1 MKVPFLP
8 FPGGFAGGSITR
20 WEVFA
25 YMRKTK
31 IICTLGPSSDSEGML
46 REMML
51 AGMNVCRFN
60 FSHGTHEEHKKKLDL
75 VKRLREE
82 LRLPVAA
89 LLDTR
94 GPEIRL
100 GDFETG
106 SIILEAGAEFTLTTR
121 EILGNQETASIT
133 YQGLPGDVSPGGRIL
148 IDDGLVELTVKEVT
162 DTDIRCTVV
171 NGGKIGNHKGINVP
185 GVSLSMP
192 YLSDSDKADLLF
204 GIREGF
210 DFVAASFVRSAQ
222 DVLAIRSFLGENGG
236 RQMKIIAKIENAEG
250 VRNLDDILAVS
261 GGIMVARGDLGVE
274 VDMQEIPILQKMMIR
289 KCYTAGKVVI
299 TATQMLESMSSH
311 PRPTRAEIND
321 VANAIYDGT
330 SAIMLSGET
339 AAGQYPLEA
348 LKTMA
353 TIAERTEK
361 DINYRGRFRQR
372 DNGPA
377 SSNITD
383 AISHATCTT
392 ALDIGAAAIIPISKS
407 GRTARMVSKYRC
419 STPIIAC
426 TTDQVTYRQ
435 LAITW
440 GVIPVMCP
448 EQQETDALFSAA
460 VQAALEQS
468 HVLSDGDLV
477 VLTAGLPL
485 GVSGT
490 TNLLKVQ
497 TVGST
502 FLRGRGL
509 NNLFTSGTVSVGRT
523 SPEVQANF
531 TYGDILVCREADLSL
546 MKQIF
551 SASAVVTEESTPESD
566 HLLDSIAD
574 QLNVPILVGVRDC
587 TRLLRTGET
596 VELDAAKGIITPL
609 KV

>member
-1 MKVPFLP
+1 LNQIYVEPIFS
-8 FPGGFAGGSITR
+8 G
-20 WEVFA
+20 WEVLA

-31 IICTLGPSSDSEGML
+31 IICTLGPASEKESIL

-51 AGMNVCRFN
+51 RGMNVCRFN

-89 LLDTR
+89 MLDTR

-100 GDFETG
+100 GDFESG
-106 SIILEAGAEFTLTTR
+106 SVLLEAGAEFTLTTR
-121 EILGNQETASIT
+121 DVLGNQGIASVT
-133 YQGLPGDVSPGGRIL
+133 YQGLPGDVTPGGRIL
-148 IDDGLVELTVKEVT
+148 IDDGLVELTIRSVT
-162 DTDIRCTVV
+162 DTDIACTVV
-171 NGGKIGNHKGINVP
+171 NGGKISNHKGINVP

-210 DFVAASFVRSAQ
+210 DFVAASFVRTAQ
-222 DVLAIRSFLGENGG
+222 DVLAIKGFLNENGG
-236 RQMKIIAKIENAEG
+236 RQIKIIAKIENAEG
-250 VRNLDDILAVS
+250 VRNLDEILAVS

-299 TATQMLESMSSH
+299 TATQMLESMGSH
-311 PRPTRAEIND
+311 PRPTRAEVND

-339 AAGQYPLEA
+339 AAGMYPLEA
-348 LKTMA
+348 LTTMS

-392 ALDIGAAAIIPISKS
+392 AMDIGAAAIIPISKS

-419 STPIIAC
+419 SIPIIAC
-426 TTDQVTYRQ
+426 TTDEVTYRQ
-435 LAITW
+435 LAISW

-448 EQQETDALFSAA
+448 EQQETDALFTTA

-468 HVLSDGDLV
+468 HILSDGDLV

-509 NNLFTSGTVSVGRT
+509 NSLTASGPVSVGRT
-523 SPEVQANF
+523 APEVQANF
-531 TYGDILVCREADLSL
+531 NYGDILVCREADLSL

-566 HLLDSIAD
+566 HLLDSIAG
-574 QLNVPILVGVRDC
+574 QLNIPILVGVRDC

-596 VELDAAKGIITPL
+596 VELDAGKGIITPL

>member
-1 MKVPFLP
+1 
-8 FPGGFAGGSITR
+8 
-20 WEVFA
+20 
-25 YMRKTK
+25 MRKTK
-31 IICTLGPSSDSEGML
+31 IICTLGPSSSDESTL
-46 REMML
+46 REMMRL
-51 AGMNVCRFN
+51 GMNVCRFN
-60 FSHGTHEEHKKKLDL
+60 FSHGTHEEHREKLST

-82 LRLPVAA
+82 LKLPVAT
-89 LLDTR
+89 LLDTK

-100 GDFETG
+100 RDFEGG
-106 SIILEAGAEFTLTTR
+106 SVVLAAGDRFTITTR
-121 EILGNQETASIT
+121 EVMGDASIGSIT
-133 YQGLPGDVSPGGRIL
+133 YAGLPGDVSAGSRIL
-148 IDDGLVELTVKEVT
+148 IDDGLVELVVESIQ
-162 DTDIRCTVV
+162 DTDIHCTVK
-171 NGGKIGNHKGINVP
+171 NGGKISNHKGINVP
-185 GVSLSMP
+185 GVSLSIP
-192 YLSDSDKADLLF
+192 YLSEADKADLLF

-222 DVLAIRSFLGENGG
+222 DVLAIKDFLGENGG
-236 RQMKIIAKIENAEG
+236 RHIKIISKIENAEG
-250 VRNLDDILAVS
+250 VQNLDEILAVS

-274 VDMQEIPILQKMMIR
+274 VDMQEIPVLQKMMIR

-299 TATQMLESMSSH
+299 TATQMLESMSTH
-311 PRPTRAEIND
+311 PRPTRAEVND

-353 TIAERTEK
+353 TVAERTER
-361 DINYRGRFRQR
+361 DINYQARFRRR
-372 DNGPA
+372 DSGPVT
-377 SSNITD
+377 SNITD

-419 STPIIAC
+419 SIPIIGC
-426 TTDQVTYRQ
+426 TTDEVTYRQ

-448 EQQETDALFSAA
+448 EQPDTDTLFTAA
-460 VQAALEQS
+460 VQSALEQS
-468 HVLSDGDLV
+468 HILQDGDLV

-509 NNLFTSGTVSVGRT
+509 NALSAAGPVCVGHT
-523 SPEVQANF
+523 TQEVQGNF
-531 TYGDILVCREADLSL
+531 AFGDILVCRRAELALL
-546 MKQIF
+546 KQMF
-551 SASAVVTEESTPESD
+551 SAAAVITEESDPESD
-566 HLLDSIAD
+566 QLLESIKG
-574 QLNVPILVGVRDC
+574 QLNVPVIVGVRDC

-596 VELDAAKGIITPL
+596 VELSAAKGIITPL

>member
-1 MKVPFLP
+1 
-8 FPGGFAGGSITR
+8 
-20 WEVFA
+20 
-25 YMRKTK
+25 MRKTK
-31 IICTLGPSSDSEGML
+31 IICTLGPSSSDESTL
-46 REMML
+46 REMMRL
-51 AGMNVCRFN
+51 GMNVCRFN
-60 FSHGTHEEHKKKLDL
+60 FSHGTHEEHREKLST

-82 LRLPVAA
+82 LKLPVAT
-89 LLDTR
+89 LLDTK

-100 GDFETG
+100 RDFEGG
-106 SIILEAGAEFTLTTR
+106 SVVLAAGERFTITTR
-121 EILGNQETASIT
+121 EVMGDASIGSIT
-133 YQGLPGDVSPGGRIL
+133 YAGLPGDVTAGSRIL
-148 IDDGLVELTVKEVT
+148 IDDGLVELVVESIQ
-162 DTDIRCTVV
+162 DTDIHCTVK
-171 NGGKIGNHKGINVP
+171 NGGKISNHKGINVP
-185 GVSLSMP
+185 GVSLSIP
-192 YLSDSDKADLLF
+192 YLSEADKADLLF

-222 DVLAIRSFLGENGG
+222 DVLAIKDFLGENGG
-236 RQMKIIAKIENAEG
+236 RHIKIISKIENAEG
-250 VRNLDDILAVS
+250 VQNLDEILAVS

-299 TATQMLESMSSH
+299 TATQMLESMGSH
-311 PRPTRAEIND
+311 PRPTRAEVND

-339 AAGQYPLEA
+339 AAGMYPLEA
-348 LKTMA
+348 LTTMS

-392 ALDIGAAAIIPISKS
+392 AMDIGAAAIIPISKS

-419 STPIIAC
+419 SIPIIAC
-426 TTDQVTYRQ
+426 TTDEVTYRQ
-435 LAITW
+435 LAISW

-448 EQQETDALFSAA
+448 EQQETDALFTTA

-468 HVLSDGDLV
+468 HILSDGDLV

-509 NNLFTSGTVSVGRT
+509 NSLTASGPVSVGRT
-523 SPEVQANF
+523 APEVQANF
-531 TYGDILVCREADLSL
+531 NYGDILVCREADLSL

-566 HLLDSIAD
+566 HLLDSIAG
-574 QLNVPILVGVRDC
+574 QLNIPILVGVRDC

-596 VELDAAKGIITPL
+596 VELDAGKGIITPL

>member
-1 MKVPFLP
+1 
-8 FPGGFAGGSITR
+8 
-20 WEVFA
+20 
-25 YMRKTK
+25 MRKTK
-31 IICTLGPSSDSEGML
+31 IICTLGPSSSDESTL
-46 REMML
+46 REMMRL
-51 AGMNVCRFN
+51 GMNVCRFN
-60 FSHGTHEEHKKKLDL
+60 FSHGTHEEHREKLST

-82 LRLPVAA
+82 LKLPVAT
-89 LLDTR
+89 LLDTK

-100 GDFETG
+100 RDFEGG
-106 SIILEAGAEFTLTTR
+106 SVVLAAGERFTITTR
-121 EILGNQETASIT
+121 EVMGDASIGSIT
-133 YQGLPGDVSPGGRIL
+133 YAGLPGDVSAGSRIL
-148 IDDGLVELTVKEVT
+148 IDDGLVELVVESIQ
-162 DTDIRCTVV
+162 DTDIHCTVK
-171 NGGKIGNHKGINVP
+171 NGGKISNHKGINVP
-185 GVSLSMP
+185 GVSLSIP
-192 YLSDSDKADLLF
+192 YLSEADKADLLF

-222 DVLAIRSFLGENGG
+222 DVLAIKDFLGENGG
-236 RQMKIIAKIENAEG
+236 RHIKIISKIENAEG
-250 VRNLDDILAVS
+250 VQNLDEILAVF

-274 VDMQEIPILQKMMIR
+274 VDMQEIPVLQKMMIR

-299 TATQMLESMSSH
+299 TATQMLESMSTH
-311 PRPTRAEIND
+311 PRPTRAEVND

-353 TIAERTEK
+353 TVAERTER
-361 DINYRGRFRQR
+361 DINYQARFRRR
-372 DNGPA
+372 DSGPVT
-377 SSNITD
+377 SNITD

-419 STPIIAC
+419 SIPIIAC
-426 TTDQVTYRQ
+426 TTDEVTYRQ

-448 EQQETDALFSAA
+448 EQPDTDTLFTAA
-460 VQAALEQS
+460 VQSALEQS
-468 HVLSDGDLV
+468 HILQDGDLV

-509 NNLFTSGTVSVGRT
+509 NALSAAGPVCVGHT
-523 SPEVQANF
+523 TQEVQGNF
-531 TYGDILVCREADLSL
+531 AFGDILVCRRAELALL
-546 MKQIF
+546 KQMF
-551 SASAVVTEESTPESD
+551 SAAAVITEESDPESD
-566 HLLDSIAD
+566 QLLESIKG
-574 QLNVPILVGVRDC
+574 QLNVPVIVGVRDC

-596 VELDAAKGIITPL
+596 VELSAAKGIITPL

>member
-1 MKVPFLP
+1 
-8 FPGGFAGGSITR
+8 
-20 WEVFA
+20 
-25 YMRKTK
+25 MRKTK
-31 IICTLGPSSDSEGML
+31 IICTLGPSSSDESTL
-46 REMML
+46 REMMRL
-51 AGMNVCRFN
+51 GMNVCRFN
-60 FSHGTHEEHKKKLDL
+60 FSHGTHEEHREKLST

-82 LRLPVAA
+82 LKLPIAT
-89 LLDTR
+89 LLDTK

-100 GDFETG
+100 RDFEGG
-106 SIILEAGAEFTLTTR
+106 SVVLAAGERFTITTR
-121 EILGNQETASIT
+121 EVMGDASIGSIT
-133 YQGLPGDVSPGGRIL
+133 YAGLPGDVTAGSRIL
-148 IDDGLVELTVKEVT
+148 IDDGLVELVVESIQ
-162 DTDIRCTVV
+162 DTDIHCTVK
-171 NGGKIGNHKGINVP
+171 NGGKISNHKGINVP
-185 GVSLSMP
+185 GVSLSIP
-192 YLSDSDKADLLF
+192 YLSEADKADLLF

-222 DVLAIRSFLGENGG
+222 DVLAIKDFLGENGG
-236 RQMKIIAKIENAEG
+236 RHIKIISKIENAEG
-250 VRNLDDILAVS
+250 VQNLDEILAVS

-274 VDMQEIPILQKMMIR
+274 VDMQEIPVLQKMMIR

-299 TATQMLESMSSH
+299 TATQMLESMSTH
-311 PRPTRAEIND
+311 PRPTRAEVND

-353 TIAERTEK
+353 TVAERTER
-361 DINYRGRFRQR
+361 DINYQARFRRR
-372 DNGPA
+372 DSGPVT
-377 SSNITD
+377 SNITD

>member
-1 MKVPFLP
+1 M
-8 FPGGFAGGSITR
+8 GDASIGSITY
-20 WEVFA
+20 A
-25 YMRKTK
+25 
-31 IICTLGPSSDSEGML
+31 
-46 REMML
+46 
-51 AGMNVCRFN
+51 
-60 FSHGTHEEHKKKLDL
+60 
-75 VKRLREE
+75 
-82 LRLPVAA
+82 
-89 LLDTR
+89 
-94 GPEIRL
+94 
-100 GDFETG
+100 
-106 SIILEAGAEFTLTTR
+106 
-121 EILGNQETASIT
+121 
-133 YQGLPGDVSPGGRIL
+133 GLPGDVSAGSRIL
-148 IDDGLVELTVKEVT
+148 IDDGLVELVVESIQ
-162 DTDIRCTVV
+162 DTDIHCTVK
-171 NGGKIGNHKGINVP
+171 NGGKISNHKGINVP
-185 GVSLSMP
+185 GVSLSIP
-192 YLSDSDKADLLF
+192 YLSEADKADLLF

-222 DVLAIRSFLGENGG
+222 DVLAIKDFLGENGG
-236 RQMKIIAKIENAEG
+236 RHIKIISKIENAEG
-250 VRNLDDILAVS
+250 VQNLDEILAVS

-274 VDMQEIPILQKMMIR
+274 VDMQEIPVLQKMMIR

-299 TATQMLESMSSH
+299 TATQMLESMSTH
-311 PRPTRAEIND
+311 PRPTRAEVND

-353 TIAERTEK
+353 TVAERTER
-361 DINYRGRFRQR
+361 DINYQARFRRR
-372 DNGPA
+372 DSGPVT
-377 SSNITD
+377 SNITD

-419 STPIIAC
+419 SIPIIGC
-426 TTDQVTYRQ
+426 TTDEVTYRQ

-448 EQQETDALFSAA
+448 EQPDTDTLFTAA
-460 VQAALEQS
+460 VQSALEQS
-468 HVLSDGDLV
+468 HILQDGDLV

-509 NNLFTSGTVSVGRT
+509 NALSAAGPVCVGHT
-523 SPEVQANF
+523 TQEVQGNF
-531 TYGDILVCREADLSL
+531 AFGDILVCRRAELALL
-546 MKQIF
+546 KQMF
-551 SASAVVTEESTPESD
+551 SAAAVITEESDPESD
-566 HLLDSIAD
+566 QLLESIKG
-574 QLNVPILVGVRDC
+574 QLNVPVIVGVRDC

-596 VELDAAKGIITPL
+596 VELSAAKGIITPL

>member
-1 MKVPFLP
+1 
-8 FPGGFAGGSITR
+8 
-20 WEVFA
+20 
-25 YMRKTK
+25 MRKTK
-31 IICTLGPSSDSEGML
+31 IICTLGPSSSDESTL
-46 REMML
+46 REMMRL
-51 AGMNVCRFN
+51 GMNVCRFN
-60 FSHGTHEEHKKKLDL
+60 FSHGTHEEHREKLST

-82 LRLPVAA
+82 LKLPVAT
-89 LLDTR
+89 LLDTK

-100 GDFETG
+100 RDFEGG
-106 SIILEAGAEFTLTTR
+106 SVVLAAGERFTITTR
-121 EILGNQETASIT
+121 EVMGDASIGSIT
-133 YQGLPGDVSPGGRIL
+133 YAGLPGDVTAGSRIL
-148 IDDGLVELTVKEVT
+148 IDDGLVELVVESIQ
-162 DTDIRCTVV
+162 DTDIHCTVK
-171 NGGKIGNHKGINVP
+171 NGGKISNHKGINVP
-185 GVSLSMP
+185 GVSLSIP
-192 YLSDSDKADLLF
+192 YLSEADKADLLF

-222 DVLAIRSFLGENGG
+222 DVLAIKDFLGENGG
-236 RQMKIIAKIENAEG
+236 RHIKIISKIENAEG
-250 VRNLDDILAVS
+250 VQNLDEILAVS

-274 VDMQEIPILQKMMIR
+274 VDMQEIPVLQKMMIR

-299 TATQMLESMSSH
+299 TATQMLESMSTH
-311 PRPTRAEIND
+311 PRPTRAEVND

-348 LKTMA
+348 A
-353 TIAERTEK
+353 TVAERTER
-361 DINYRGRFRQR
+361 DINYQARFRRR
-372 DNGPA
+372 DSGPVT
-377 SSNITD
+377 SNITD

-419 STPIIAC
+419 SIPIIGC
-426 TTDQVTYRQ
+426 TTDEVTYRQ

-448 EQQETDALFSAA
+448 EQPDTDTLFTAALQS
-460 VQAALEQS
+460 ALEQS
-468 HVLSDGDLV
+468 HILQDGDLV

-509 NNLFTSGTVSVGRT
+509 NALSAAGPVCVGHT
-523 SPEVQANF
+523 TQEVQGNF
-531 TYGDILVCREADLSL
+531 AFGDILVCRRAELALL
-546 MKQIF
+546 KQMF
-551 SASAVVTEESTPESD
+551 SAAAVITEESDPESD
-566 HLLDSIAD
+566 QLLESIKG
-574 QLNVPILVGVRDC
+574 QLNVPVIVGVRDC

-596 VELDAAKGIITPL
+596 VELSAAKGIITPL

>member
-1 MKVPFLP
+1 M
-8 FPGGFAGGSITR
+8 
-20 WEVFA
+20 
-25 YMRKTK
+25 
-31 IICTLGPSSDSEGML
+31 
-46 REMML
+46 
-51 AGMNVCRFN
+51 
-60 FSHGTHEEHKKKLDL
+60 
-75 VKRLREE
+75 
-82 LRLPVAA
+82 
-89 LLDTR
+89 
-94 GPEIRL
+94 
-100 GDFETG
+100 
-106 SIILEAGAEFTLTTR
+106 
-121 EILGNQETASIT
+121 
-133 YQGLPGDVSPGGRIL
+133 
-148 IDDGLVELTVKEVT
+148 
-162 DTDIRCTVV
+162 
-171 NGGKIGNHKGINVP
+171 
-185 GVSLSMP
+185 
-192 YLSDSDKADLLF
+192 
-204 GIREGF
+204 
-210 DFVAASFVRSAQ
+210 
-222 DVLAIRSFLGENGG
+222 
-236 RQMKIIAKIENAEG
+236 
-250 VRNLDDILAVS
+250 
-261 GGIMVARGDLGVE
+261 
-274 VDMQEIPILQKMMIR
+274 
-289 KCYTAGKVVI
+289 VI

-311 PRPTRAEIND
+311 PRPTRAEVND

-339 AAGQYPLEA
+339 AAGKYPLEA
-348 LKTMA
+348 LNTMA
-353 TIAERTEK
+353 TVAARTEK
-361 DINYRGRFRQR
+361 DINYRKRFRAV
-372 DNGPA
+372 DAGPA

-419 STPIIAC
+419 SIPIIAC
-426 TTDQVTYRQ
+426 TTDEVSYRQ
-435 LAITW
+435 LALSW

-448 EQQETDALFSAA
+448 EQKDTDALFTAA

-468 HVLSDGDLV
+468 HILKDGDLV

-502 FLRGRGL
+502 FLRGKGL
-509 NNLFTSGTVSVGRT
+509 NDLSVSGTVSVGRT

-546 MKQIF
+546 LKQIF

-566 HLLDSIAD
+566 HLLDSIAG

>member
-1 MKVPFLP
+1 
-8 FPGGFAGGSITR
+8 
-20 WEVFA
+20 
-25 YMRKTK
+25 MRKTK
-31 IICTLGPSSDSEGML
+31 IICTLGPSSSDESTL
-46 REMML
+46 REMMRL
-51 AGMNVCRFN
+51 GMNVCRFN
-60 FSHGTHEEHKKKLDL
+60 FSHGTHEEHREKLST

-82 LRLPVAA
+82 LKLPVAT
-89 LLDTR
+89 LLDTK

-100 GDFETG
+100 RDFEGG
-106 SIILEAGAEFTLTTR
+106 SVVLAAGERFTITTR
-121 EILGNQETASIT
+121 EVMGDASIGSIT
-133 YQGLPGDVSPGGRIL
+133 YAGLPGDVSAGSRIL
-148 IDDGLVELTVKEVT
+148 IDDGLVELVVESIQ
-162 DTDIRCTVV
+162 DTDIHCTVK
-171 NGGKIGNHKGINVP
+171 NGGKISNHKGINVP
-185 GVSLSMP
+185 GVSLSIP
-192 YLSDSDKADLLF
+192 YLSEADKADLLF

-222 DVLAIRSFLGENGG
+222 DVLAIKDFLGENGG
-236 RQMKIIAKIENAEG
+236 RHIKIISKIENAEG
-250 VRNLDDILAVS
+250 VQNLDEILAVS

-274 VDMQEIPILQKMMIR
+274 VDMQEIPVLQKMMIR

-299 TATQMLESMSSH
+299 TATQMLESMSTH
-311 PRPTRAEIND
+311 PRPTRAEVND

-353 TIAERTEK
+353 TVAERTER
-361 DINYRGRFRQR
+361 DINYQARFRRR
-372 DNGPA
+372 DSGPVT
-377 SSNITD
+377 SNITD

-419 STPIIAC
+419 SIPIIGC
-426 TTDQVTYRQ
+426 TTDEVTYRQ
-435 LAITW
+435 LAIPW

-448 EQQETDALFSAA
+448 EQPDTDTLFTAA
-460 VQAALEQS
+460 VQSALEQS
-468 HVLSDGDLV
+468 HILQDGDLV

-509 NNLFTSGTVSVGRT
+509 NALSAAGPVCVGHT
-523 SPEVQANF
+523 TQEVQGNF
-531 TYGDILVCREADLSL
+531 AFGDILVCRRAELALL
-546 MKQIF
+546 KQMF
-551 SASAVVTEESTPESD
+551 SAAAVITEESDPESD
-566 HLLDSIAD
+566 QLLESIKG
-574 QLNVPILVGVRDC
+574 QLNVPVIVGVRDC

-596 VELDAAKGIITPL
+596 VELSAAKGIITPL

>member
-1 MKVPFLP
+1 
-8 FPGGFAGGSITR
+8 
-20 WEVFA
+20 
-25 YMRKTK
+25 MRKTK
-31 IICTLGPSSDSEGML
+31 IICTLGPSSSDESTL
-46 REMML
+46 REMMRL
-51 AGMNVCRFN
+51 GMNVCRFN
-60 FSHGTHEEHKKKLDL
+60 FSHGTHEEHREKLST

-82 LRLPVAA
+82 LKLPVAT
-89 LLDTR
+89 LLDTK

-100 GDFETG
+100 RDFEGG
-106 SIILEAGAEFTLTTR
+106 SVVLAAGERFTITTR
-121 EILGNQETASIT
+121 EVMGDASIGSIPSA
-133 YQGLPGDVSPGGRIL
+133 GLPGDVTAGSRIL
-148 IDDGLVELTVKEVT
+148 IDDGLVELVVESIQ
-162 DTDIRCTVV
+162 DTDIHCTVK
-171 NGGKIGNHKGINVP
+171 NGGKISNHKGINVP
-185 GVSLSMP
+185 GVSLSIP
-192 YLSDSDKADLLF
+192 YLSEADKADLLF

-222 DVLAIRSFLGENGG
+222 DVLAIKDFLGENGG
-236 RQMKIIAKIENAEG
+236 RHIKIISKIENAEG
-250 VRNLDDILAVS
+250 VQNLDEILAVS

-274 VDMQEIPILQKMMIR
+274 VDMQEIPVLQKMMIR

-299 TATQMLESMSSH
+299 TATQMLESMSTH
-311 PRPTRAEIND
+311 PRPTRAEVND

-353 TIAERTEK
+353 TVAERTER
-361 DINYRGRFRQR
+361 DINYQARFRRR
-372 DNGPA
+372 DSGPVT
-377 SSNITD
+377 SNITD

-419 STPIIAC
+419 SIPIIGC
-426 TTDQVTYRQ
+426 TTDEVTYRQ

-448 EQQETDALFSAA
+448 EQPDTDTLFTAA
-460 VQAALEQS
+460 VQSALEQS
-468 HVLSDGDLV
+468 HILQDGDLV

-509 NNLFTSGTVSVGRT
+509 NALSAAGPVCVGHT
-523 SPEVQANF
+523 TQEVQGNF
-531 TYGDILVCREADLSL
+531 AFGDILVCRRAELALL
-546 MKQIF
+546 KQMF
-551 SASAVVTEESTPESD
+551 SAAAVITEESDPESD
-566 HLLDSIAD
+566 QLLESIKG
-574 QLNVPILVGVRDC
+574 QLNVPVIVGVRDC

-596 VELDAAKGIITPL
+596 VELSAAKGIITPL

>member
-1 MKVPFLP
+1 
-8 FPGGFAGGSITR
+8 
-20 WEVFA
+20 
-25 YMRKTK
+25 MRKTK
-31 IICTLGPSSDSEGML
+31 IICTLGPSSSDESTL
-46 REMML
+46 REMMRL
-51 AGMNVCRFN
+51 GMNVCRFN
-60 FSHGTHEEHKKKLDL
+60 FSHGTHEEHREKLSTE
-75 VKRLREE
+75 KRLREE
-82 LRLPVAA
+82 LKLPIAT
-89 LLDTR
+89 LLDTK

-100 GDFETG
+100 RDFEGG
-106 SIILEAGAEFTLTTR
+106 SVVLAAGERFTITTR
-121 EILGNQETASIT
+121 EVMGDASIGSIT
-133 YQGLPGDVSPGGRIL
+133 YAGLPGDVTAGSRIL
-148 IDDGLVELTVKEVT
+148 IDDGLVELVVESIQ
-162 DTDIRCTVV
+162 DTDIHCTVK
-171 NGGKIGNHKGINVP
+171 NGGKISNHKGINVP
-185 GVSLSMP
+185 GVSLSIP
-192 YLSDSDKADLLF
+192 YLSEADKADLLF

-222 DVLAIRSFLGENGG
+222 DVLAIKDFLGENGG
-236 RQMKIIAKIENAEG
+236 RHIKIISKIENAEG
-250 VRNLDDILAVS
+250 VQNLDEILAVS

-274 VDMQEIPILQKMMIR
+274 VDMQEIPVLQKMMIR

-299 TATQMLESMSSH
+299 TATQMLESMSTH
-311 PRPTRAEIND
+311 PRPTRAEVND

-353 TIAERTEK
+353 TVAERTER
-361 DINYRGRFRQR
+361 DINYQARFRRR
-372 DNGPA
+372 DSGPVT
-377 SSNITD
+377 SNITD

-419 STPIIAC
+419 SIPIIGC
-426 TTDQVTYRQ
+426 TTDEVTYRQ

-448 EQQETDALFSAA
+448 EQPDTDTLFTAA
-460 VQAALEQS
+460 VQSALEQS
-468 HVLSDGDLV
+468 HILQDGDLV

-509 NNLFTSGTVSVGRT
+509 NALSAAGPVCVGHT
-523 SPEVQANF
+523 TQEVQGNF
-531 TYGDILVCREADLSL
+531 AFGDILVCRRAELALL
-546 MKQIF
+546 KQMF
-551 SASAVVTEESTPESD
+551 SAAAVITEESDPESD
-566 HLLDSIAD
+566 QLLESIKG
-574 QLNVPILVGVRDC
+574 QLNVPVIVGVRDC

-596 VELDAAKGIITPL
+596 VELSAAKGIITPL

>member
-1 MKVPFLP
+1 ML
-8 FPGGFAGGSITR
+8 
-20 WEVFA
+20 A

-31 IICTLGPSSDSEGML
+31 IICTLGPASEKESIL

-51 AGMNVCRFN
+51 RGMNVCRFN

-89 LLDTR
+89 MLDTR

-100 GDFETG
+100 GDFESG
-106 SIILEAGAEFTLTTR
+106 SVLLEAGAEFTLTTR
-121 EILGNQETASIT
+121 DVLGNQGIASVT
-133 YQGLPGDVSPGGRIL
+133 YQGLPGDVTPGGRIL
-148 IDDGLVELTVKEVT
+148 IDDGLVELTIRSVT
-162 DTDIRCTVV
+162 DTDIACTVV
-171 NGGKIGNHKGINVP
+171 NGGKISNHKGINVP

-210 DFVAASFVRSAQ
+210 DFVAASFVRTAQ
-222 DVLAIRSFLGENGG
+222 DVLAIKGFLNENGG
-236 RQMKIIAKIENAEG
+236 RQIKIIAKIENAEG
-250 VRNLDDILAVS
+250 VRNLDEILAVS

-299 TATQMLESMSSH
+299 TATQMLESMGSH
-311 PRPTRAEIND
+311 PRPTRAEVND

-339 AAGQYPLEA
+339 AAGMYPLEA
-348 LKTMA
+348 LTTMS

-392 ALDIGAAAIIPISKS
+392 AMDIGAAAIIPISKS

-419 STPIIAC
+419 SIPIIAC
-426 TTDQVTYRQ
+426 TTDEVTYRQ
-435 LAITW
+435 LAISW
-440 GVIPVMCP
+440 GVSPVMCP
-448 EQQETDALFSAA
+448 EQQETDALFTTA

-468 HVLSDGDLV
+468 HILSDGDLV

-509 NNLFTSGTVSVGRT
+509 NSLTASGPVSVGRT
-523 SPEVQANF
+523 APEVQANF
-531 TYGDILVCREADLSL
+531 NYGDILVCREADLSL

-566 HLLDSIAD
+566 HLLDSIAG
-574 QLNVPILVGVRDC
+574 QLNIPILVGVRDC

-596 VELDAAKGIITPL
+596 VELDAGKGIITPL

>member
-1 MKVPFLP
+1 
-8 FPGGFAGGSITR
+8 
-20 WEVFA
+20 
-25 YMRKTK
+25 MRKTK
-31 IICTLGPSSDSEGML
+31 IICTLGPSSSDESTL
-46 REMML
+46 REMMRL
-51 AGMNVCRFN
+51 GMNVCRFN
-60 FSHGTHEEHKKKLDL
+60 FSHGTHEEHREKLST

-82 LRLPVAA
+82 LKLPIAT
-89 LLDTR
+89 LLDTK

-100 GDFETG
+100 RDFEGG
-106 SIILEAGAEFTLTTR
+106 SVVLAAGERFTITTR
-121 EILGNQETASIT
+121 EVMGDASIGSIT
-133 YQGLPGDVSPGGRIL
+133 YAGLPGDVTAGSRIL
-148 IDDGLVELTVKEVT
+148 IDDGLVELVVESIQ
-162 DTDIRCTVV
+162 DTDIHCTVK
-171 NGGKIGNHKGINVP
+171 NGGKISNHKGINVP
-185 GVSLSMP
+185 GVSLSIP
-192 YLSDSDKADLLF
+192 YLSEADKADLLF

-222 DVLAIRSFLGENGG
+222 DVLAIKDFLGENGG
-236 RQMKIIAKIENAEG
+236 RHIKIISKIENAEG
-250 VRNLDDILAVS
+250 VQNLDEILAVS

-274 VDMQEIPILQKMMIR
+274 VDMQEIPVLQKMMIR

-299 TATQMLESMSSH
+299 TATQMLESMSTH
-311 PRPTRAEIND
+311 PRPTRAEVND

-353 TIAERTEK
+353 TVAERTER
-361 DINYRGRFRQR
+361 DINYQARFRRR
-372 DNGPA
+372 DSGPVT
-377 SSNITD
+377 SNITD

-419 STPIIAC
+419 SIPIIGC
-426 TTDQVTYRQ
+426 TTDEVTYRQ

-448 EQQETDALFSAA
+448 EQPDTDTLFTAA
-460 VQAALEQS
+460 VQSALEQS
-468 HVLSDGDLV
+468 HILQDGDLV

-509 NNLFTSGTVSVGRT
+509 NALSAAGPVCVGHT
-523 SPEVQANF
+523 TQEVQGNF
-531 TYGDILVCREADLSL
+531 AFGDILVCRRAELALL
-546 MKQIF
+546 KQMF
-551 SASAVVTEESTPESD
+551 SAAAVITEESDPESD
-566 HLLDSIAD
+566 QLLESIKG
-574 QLNVPILVGVRDC
+574 QLNVPVIVGVRDC

-596 VELDAAKGIITPL
+596 VELSAAKGIITPL

>member
-1 MKVPFLP
+1 
-8 FPGGFAGGSITR
+8 
-20 WEVFA
+20 
-25 YMRKTK
+25 MRKTK
-31 IICTLGPSSDSEGML
+31 IICTLGPASEKESIL

-51 AGMNVCRFN
+51 RGMNVCRFN

-89 LLDTR
+89 MLDTR

-100 GDFETG
+100 GDFESG
-106 SIILEAGAEFTLTTR
+106 SVLLEAGAEFTLTTR
-121 EILGNQETASIT
+121 DVLGNQGIASVT
-133 YQGLPGDVSPGGRIL
+133 YQGLPGDVTPGGRIL
-148 IDDGLVELTVKEVT
+148 IDDGLVELTIRSVT
-162 DTDIRCTVV
+162 DTDIACTVV
-171 NGGKIGNHKGINVP
+171 NGGKISNHKGINVP

-210 DFVAASFVRSAQ
+210 DFVAASFVRTAQ
-222 DVLAIRSFLGENGG
+222 DVLAIKGFLNENGG
-236 RQMKIIAKIENAEG
+236 RQIKIIAKIENAEG
-250 VRNLDDILAVS
+250 VRNLDEILAVS

-299 TATQMLESMSSH
+299 TATQMLESMGSH
-311 PRPTRAEIND
+311 PRPTRAEVND

-339 AAGQYPLEA
+339 AAGMYPLEA
-348 LKTMA
+348 LTTMS

-392 ALDIGAAAIIPISKS
+392 AMDIGAAAIIPISKS

-419 STPIIAC
+419 SIPIIAC
-426 TTDQVTYRQ
+426 TTDEVTYRQ
-435 LAITW
+435 LAISW

-448 EQQETDALFSAA
+448 EQQETDALFTTA

-468 HVLSDGDLV
+468 HILSDGDLV

-509 NNLFTSGTVSVGRT
+509 NSLTASGPVSVGRT
-523 SPEVQANF
+523 APEVQANF
-531 TYGDILVCREADLSL
+531 NYGDILVCREADLSL

-566 HLLDSIAD
+566 HLLDSIAG
-574 QLNVPILVGVRDC
+574 QLNIPILVGVRDC

-596 VELDAAKGIITPL
+596 VELDAGKGIITPL

>member
-1 MKVPFLP
+1 
-8 FPGGFAGGSITR
+8 
-20 WEVFA
+20 
-25 YMRKTK
+25 MRKTK
-31 IICTLGPSSDSEGML
+31 IICTLGPSSSDESTL
-46 REMML
+46 REMMRL
-51 AGMNVCRFN
+51 GMNVCRFN
-60 FSHGTHEEHKKKLDL
+60 FSHGTHEEHREKLST

-82 LRLPVAA
+82 LKLPVAT
-89 LLDTR
+89 LLDTK

-100 GDFETG
+100 RDFEGG
-106 SIILEAGAEFTLTTR
+106 SAVLAAGERFTITTR
-121 EILGNQETASIT
+121 EVMGDASIGSIT
-133 YQGLPGDVSPGGRIL
+133 YAGLPGDVTAGSRIL
-148 IDDGLVELTVKEVT
+148 IDDGLVELVVESIQ
-162 DTDIRCTVV
+162 DTDIHCTVK
-171 NGGKIGNHKGINVP
+171 NGGKISNHKGINVP
-185 GVSLSMP
+185 GVSLSIP
-192 YLSDSDKADLLF
+192 YLSEADKADLLF

-222 DVLAIRSFLGENGG
+222 DVLAIKDFLGENGG
-236 RQMKIIAKIENAEG
+236 RHIKIISKIENAEG
-250 VRNLDDILAVS
+250 VQNLDEILAVS

-274 VDMQEIPILQKMMIR
+274 VDMQEIPVLQKMMIR

-299 TATQMLESMSSH
+299 TATQMLESMSTH
-311 PRPTRAEIND
+311 PRPTRAEVND

-353 TIAERTEK
+353 TVAERTER
-361 DINYRGRFRQR
+361 DINYQARFRRR
-372 DNGPA
+372 DSGPVT
-377 SSNITD
+377 SNITD

-392 ALDIGAAAIIPISKS
+392 ALDIGAVAIIPISKS

-419 STPIIAC
+419 SIPIIGC
-426 TTDQVTYRQ
+426 TTDEVTYRQ

-448 EQQETDALFSAA
+448 EQPDTDTLFTAA
-460 VQAALEQS
+460 VQSALEQS
-468 HVLSDGDLV
+468 HILQDGDLV

-509 NNLFTSGTVSVGRT
+509 NALSAAGPVCVGHT
-523 SPEVQANF
+523 TQEVQGNF
-531 TYGDILVCREADLSL
+531 AFGDILVCRRAELALL
-546 MKQIF
+546 KQMF
-551 SASAVVTEESTPESD
+551 SAAAVITEESDPESD
-566 HLLDSIAD
+566 QLLESIKG
-574 QLNVPILVGVRDC
+574 QLNVPVIVGVRDC

-596 VELDAAKGIITPL
+596 VELSAAKGIITPL

>member
-1 MKVPFLP
+1 
-8 FPGGFAGGSITR
+8 
-20 WEVFA
+20 
-25 YMRKTK
+25 MRKTK
-31 IICTLGPSSDSEGML
+31 IICTLGPSSSDESTL
-46 REMML
+46 REMMRL
-51 AGMNVCRFN
+51 GMNVCRFN
-60 FSHGTHEEHKKKLDL
+60 FSHGTHEEHREKLST

-82 LRLPVAA
+82 LKLPVAT
-89 LLDTR
+89 LLDTK

-100 GDFETG
+100 RDFEGG
-106 SIILEAGAEFTLTTR
+106 SVVLAAGERFTITTR
-121 EILGNQETASIT
+121 EVMGDASIGSIT
-133 YQGLPGDVSPGGRIL
+133 YAGLPGDVTAGSRIL
-148 IDDGLVELTVKEVT
+148 IDDGLVELVVESIQ
-162 DTDIRCTVV
+162 DTDIHCTVK
-171 NGGKIGNHKGINVP
+171 NGGKISNHKGINVP
-185 GVSLSMP
+185 GVSLSIP
-192 YLSDSDKADLLF
+192 YLSEADKADLLF

-222 DVLAIRSFLGENGG
+222 DVLAIKDFLGENGG
-236 RQMKIIAKIENAEG
+236 RHIKIISKIENAEG
-250 VRNLDDILAVS
+250 VQNLDEILAVS

-274 VDMQEIPILQKMMIR
+274 VDMQEIPVLQKMMIR

-299 TATQMLESMSSH
+299 TATQMLESMSTH
-311 PRPTRAEIND
+311 PRPTRAEVND

-353 TIAERTEK
+353 TVAERTER
-361 DINYRGRFRQR
+361 DINYQARFRRR
-372 DNGPA
+372 DSGPVT
-377 SSNITD
+377 SNITD

-419 STPIIAC
+419 SIPIIGC
-426 TTDQVTYRQ
+426 TTDEVTYRQ

-448 EQQETDALFSAA
+448 EQPDTDTLFTAA
-460 VQAALEQS
+460 VQSALEQS
-468 HVLSDGDLV
+468 HILQDGDLV

-497 TVGST
+497 TVGSP

-509 NNLFTSGTVSVGRT
+509 NALSAAGPVCVGHT
-523 SPEVQANF
+523 TQEVQGNF
-531 TYGDILVCREADLSL
+531 AFGDILVCRRAELALL
-546 MKQIF
+546 KQMF
-551 SASAVVTEESTPESD
+551 SAAAVITEESDPESD
-566 HLLDSIAD
+566 QLLESIKG
-574 QLNVPILVGVRDC
+574 QLNVPVIVGVRDC

-596 VELDAAKGIITPL
+596 VELSAAKGIITPL

>member
-1 MKVPFLP
+1 
-8 FPGGFAGGSITR
+8 
-20 WEVFA
+20 
-25 YMRKTK
+25 MRKTK
-31 IICTLGPSSDSEGML
+31 IICTLGPSSSDESTL
-46 REMML
+46 REMMRL
-51 AGMNVCRFN
+51 GMNVCRFN
-60 FSHGTHEEHKKKLDL
+60 FSHGTHEEHREKLST

-82 LRLPVAA
+82 LKLPVAT
-89 LLDTR
+89 LLDTK

-100 GDFETG
+100 RDFEGG
-106 SIILEAGAEFTLTTR
+106 SVVLAAGERFTITTR
-121 EILGNQETASIT
+121 EVMGDASIGSIT
-133 YQGLPGDVSPGGRIL
+133 YAGLPGDVSAGSRIL
-148 IDDGLVELTVKEVT
+148 IDDGLVELVVESIQ
-162 DTDIRCTVV
+162 DTDIHCTVK
-171 NGGKIGNHKGINVP
+171 NGGKISNHKGINVP
-185 GVSLSMP
+185 GVSLSIP
-192 YLSDSDKADLLF
+192 YLSEADKADLLF

-210 DFVAASFVRSAQ
+210 DFVAASFVRSAK
-222 DVLAIRSFLGENGG
+222 DVLAIKDFLGENGG
-236 RQMKIIAKIENAEG
+236 RHIKIISKIENAEG
-250 VRNLDDILAVS
+250 VQNLDEILAVS

-274 VDMQEIPILQKMMIR
+274 VDMQEIPVLQKMMIR

-299 TATQMLESMSSH
+299 TATQMLESMSTH
-311 PRPTRAEIND
+311 PRPTRAEVND

-353 TIAERTEK
+353 TVAERTER
-361 DINYRGRFRQR
+361 DINYQARFRRR
-372 DNGPA
+372 DSGPVT
-377 SSNITD
+377 SNITD

-419 STPIIAC
+419 SIPIIGC
-426 TTDQVTYRQ
+426 TTDEVTYRQ

-448 EQQETDALFSAA
+448 EQPDTDTLFTAA
-460 VQAALEQS
+460 VQSALEQS
-468 HVLSDGDLV
+468 HILQDGDLV

-509 NNLFTSGTVSVGRT
+509 NALSAAGPVCVGHT
-523 SPEVQANF
+523 TQEVQGNF
-531 TYGDILVCREADLSL
+531 AFGDILVCRRAELALL
-546 MKQIF
+546 KQMF
-551 SASAVVTEESTPESD
+551 SAAAVITEESDPESD
-566 HLLDSIAD
+566 QLLESIKG
-574 QLNVPILVGVRDC
+574 QLNVPVIVGVRDC

-596 VELDAAKGIITPL
+596 VELSAAKGIITPL

>member
-1 MKVPFLP
+1 
-8 FPGGFAGGSITR
+8 
-20 WEVFA
+20 
-25 YMRKTK
+25 MRKTK
-31 IICTLGPSSDSEGML
+31 IICTLGPSSSDESTL
-46 REMML
+46 REMMRL
-51 AGMNVCRFN
+51 GMNVCRFN
-60 FSHGTHEEHKKKLDL
+60 FSHGTHEEHREKLST

-82 LRLPVAA
+82 LKLPVAT
-89 LLDTR
+89 LLDTK

-100 GDFETG
+100 RDFDGGSAVLAAGDR
-106 SIILEAGAEFTLTTR
+106 FTSTTR
-121 EILGNQETASIT
+121 EVMGDAAIGSIT
-133 YQGLPGDVSPGGRIL
+133 YAGLPGDVTAGSRIL
-148 IDDGLVELTVKEVT
+148 IDDGLVELVVESIQ
-162 DTDIRCTVV
+162 DTDIHCTVK
-171 NGGKIGNHKGINVP
+171 NGGKISNHKGINVP
-185 GVSLSMP
+185 GVSLSIP
-192 YLSDSDKADLLF
+192 YLSEADKADLLF

-222 DVLAIRSFLGENGG
+222 DVLAIKDFLGENGG
-236 RQMKIIAKIENAEG
+236 RHIKIISKIENAEG
-250 VRNLDDILAVS
+250 VQNLDEILAVS

-274 VDMQEIPILQKMMIR
+274 VDMQEIPVLQKMMIR

-299 TATQMLESMSSH
+299 TATQMLESMSTH
-311 PRPTRAEIND
+311 PRPTRAEVND

-353 TIAERTEK
+353 TVAERTER
-361 DINYRGRFRQR
+361 DINYQARFRRR
-372 DNGPA
+372 DSGPVT
-377 SSNITD
+377 SNITD

-419 STPIIAC
+419 SIPIIGC
-426 TTDQVTYRQ
+426 TTDEVTYRQ

-448 EQQETDALFSAA
+448 EQPDTDTLFTAA
-460 VQAALEQS
+460 VQSALEQS
-468 HVLSDGDLV
+468 HILQDGDLV

-509 NNLFTSGTVSVGRT
+509 NALSAAGPVCVGHT
-523 SPEVQANF
+523 TQEVQGNF
-531 TYGDILVCREADLSL
+531 AFGDILVCRRAELALL
-546 MKQIF
+546 KQMF
-551 SASAVVTEESTPESD
+551 SAAAVITEESDPESD
-566 HLLDSIAD
+566 QLLESIKG
-574 QLNVPILVGVRDC
+574 QLNVPVIVGVRDC

-596 VELDAAKGIITPL
+596 VELSAAKGIITPL

>member
-1 MKVPFLP
+1 M
-8 FPGGFAGGSITR
+8 
-20 WEVFA
+20 
-25 YMRKTK
+25 
-31 IICTLGPSSDSEGML
+31 ML
-46 REMML
+46 R
-51 AGMNVCRFN
+51 GMNVCRFN

-89 LLDTR
+89 MLDTR

-100 GDFETG
+100 GDFESG
-106 SIILEAGAEFTLTTR
+106 SVLLEAGAEFTLTTR
-121 EILGNQETASIT
+121 DVLGNQGIASVT
-133 YQGLPGDVSPGGRIL
+133 YQGLPGDVTPGGRIL
-148 IDDGLVELTVKEVT
+148 IDDGLVELTIRSVT
-162 DTDIRCTVV
+162 DTDIACTVV
-171 NGGKIGNHKGINVP
+171 NGGKISNHKGINVP

-210 DFVAASFVRSAQ
+210 DFVAASFVRTAQ
-222 DVLAIRSFLGENGG
+222 DVLAIKGFLNENGG
-236 RQMKIIAKIENAEG
+236 RQIKIIAKIENAEG
-250 VRNLDDILAVS
+250 VRNLDEILAVS

-299 TATQMLESMSSH
+299 TATQMLESMGSH
-311 PRPTRAEIND
+311 PRPTRAEVND

-339 AAGQYPLEA
+339 AAGMYPLEA
-348 LKTMA
+348 LTTMS

-392 ALDIGAAAIIPISKS
+392 AMDIGAAAIIPISKS

-419 STPIIAC
+419 SIPIIAC
-426 TTDQVTYRQ
+426 TTDEVTYRQ
-435 LAITW
+435 LAISW

-448 EQQETDALFSAA
+448 EQQETDALFTTA

-468 HVLSDGDLV
+468 HILSDGDLV

-509 NNLFTSGTVSVGRT
+509 NSLTASGPVSVGRT
-523 SPEVQANF
+523 APEVQANF
-531 TYGDILVCREADLSL
+531 NYGDILVCREADLSL

-566 HLLDSIAD
+566 HLLDSIAG
-574 QLNVPILVGVRDC
+574 QLNIPILVGVRDC

-596 VELDAAKGIITPL
+596 VELDAGKGIITPL

>member
-1 MKVPFLP
+1 
-8 FPGGFAGGSITR
+8 
-20 WEVFA
+20 
-25 YMRKTK
+25 MRKTK
-31 IICTLGPSSDSEGML
+31 IICTLGPSSSDESTL
-46 REMML
+46 REMMRL
-51 AGMNVCRFN
+51 GMNVCRFN
-60 FSHGTHEEHKKKLDL
+60 FSHGTHEEHREKLST

-82 LRLPVAA
+82 LKLPVAT
-89 LLDTR
+89 LLDTK

-100 GDFETG
+100 RDFEGG
-106 SIILEAGAEFTLTTR
+106 SAVLAAGERFTITTR
-121 EILGNQETASIT
+121 EVMGDASIGSIT
-133 YQGLPGDVSPGGRIL
+133 YAGLPGDVSAGSRIL
-148 IDDGLVELTVKEVT
+148 IDDGLVELVVESIQ
-162 DTDIRCTVV
+162 DTDIHCTVK
-171 NGGKIGNHKGINVP
+171 NGGKISNHKGINVP
-185 GVSLSMP
+185 GVSLSIP
-192 YLSDSDKADLLF
+192 YLSEADKADLLF

-222 DVLAIRSFLGENGG
+222 DVLAIKDFLGENGG
-236 RQMKIIAKIENAEG
+236 RHIKIISKIENAEG
-250 VRNLDDILAVS
+250 VQNLDEILAVS

-274 VDMQEIPILQKMMIR
+274 VDMQEIPVLQKMMIR

-299 TATQMLESMSSH
+299 TATQMLESMSTH
-311 PRPTRAEIND
+311 PRPTRAEVND

-353 TIAERTEK
+353 TVAERTER
-361 DINYRGRFRQR
+361 DINYQARFRRR
-372 DNGPA
+372 DSGPVT
-377 SSNITD
+377 SNITD

-419 STPIIAC
+419 SIPIIGC
-426 TTDQVTYRQ
+426 TTDEVTYRQ

-448 EQQETDALFSAA
+448 EQPDTDTLFTAA
-460 VQAALEQS
+460 VQSALEQS
-468 HVLSDGDLV
+468 HILQDGDLV

-509 NNLFTSGTVSVGRT
+509 NALSAAGPVCVGHT
-523 SPEVQANF
+523 TQEVQGNF
-531 TYGDILVCREADLSL
+531 AFGDILVCRRAELALL
-546 MKQIF
+546 KQMF
-551 SASAVVTEESTPESD
+551 SAAAVITEESDPESD
-566 HLLDSIAD
+566 QLLESIKG
-574 QLNVPILVGVRDC
+574 QLNVPVIVGVRDC

-596 VELDAAKGIITPL
+596 VELSAAKGIITPL

>member
-1 MKVPFLP
+1 
-8 FPGGFAGGSITR
+8 
-20 WEVFA
+20 
-25 YMRKTK
+25 MRKTK
-31 IICTLGPSSDSEGML
+31 IICTLGPSSSDESTL
-46 REMML
+46 REMMRL
-51 AGMNVCRFN
+51 GMNVCRFN
-60 FSHGTHEEHKKKLDL
+60 FSHGTHEEHREKLST

-82 LRLPVAA
+82 LKLPVAT
-89 LLDTR
+89 LLDTK

-100 GDFETG
+100 RDFEGG
-106 SIILEAGAEFTLTTR
+106 SVVLAAGERFTITTR
-121 EILGNQETASIT
+121 EVMGDASIGSIT
-133 YQGLPGDVSPGGRIL
+133 YAGLPGDVSAGSRIL
-148 IDDGLVELTVKEVT
+148 IDDGLVELVVESIQ
-162 DTDIRCTVV
+162 DTDIHCTVK
-171 NGGKIGNHKGINVP
+171 NGGKISNHKGINVP
-185 GVSLSMP
+185 GVSLSIP
-192 YLSDSDKADLLF
+192 YLSEADKADLLF

-222 DVLAIRSFLGENGG
+222 DVLAIKDFLGENGG
-236 RQMKIIAKIENAEG
+236 RHIKIISKIENAEG
-250 VRNLDDILAVS
+250 VQNLDEILAVS

-274 VDMQEIPILQKMMIR
+274 VDMQEIPVLQKMMIR

-299 TATQMLESMSSH
+299 TATQMLESMSTH
-311 PRPTRAEIND
+311 PRPTRAEVND

-353 TIAERTEK
+353 TVAERTER
-361 DINYRGRFRQR
+361 DINYQARFRRR
-372 DNGPA
+372 DSGPVT
-377 SSNITD
+377 SNITD

-392 ALDIGAAAIIPISKS
+392 ALDIGAAAIIPISNS

-419 STPIIAC
+419 SIPIIGC
-426 TTDQVTYRQ
+426 TTDEVTYRQ

-448 EQQETDALFSAA
+448 EQPDTDTLFTAA
-460 VQAALEQS
+460 VQSALEQS
-468 HVLSDGDLV
+468 HILQDGDLV

-509 NNLFTSGTVSVGRT
+509 NALSAAGPVCVGHT
-523 SPEVQANF
+523 TQEVQGNF
-531 TYGDILVCREADLSL
+531 AFGDILVCRRAELALL
-546 MKQIF
+546 KQMF
-551 SASAVVTEESTPESD
+551 SAAAVITEESDPESD
-566 HLLDSIAD
+566 QLLESIKG
-574 QLNVPILVGVRDC
+574 QLNVPVIVGVRDC

-596 VELDAAKGIITPL
+596 VELSAAKGIITPL

>member
-1 MKVPFLP
+1 
-8 FPGGFAGGSITR
+8 
-20 WEVFA
+20 
-25 YMRKTK
+25 MRKTK
-31 IICTLGPSSDSEGML
+31 IICTLGPSSSDESTL
-46 REMML
+46 REMMRL
-51 AGMNVCRFN
+51 GMNVCRFN
-60 FSHGTHEEHKKKLDL
+60 FSHGTHEEHREKLST

-82 LRLPVAA
+82 LKLPIAT
-89 LLDTR
+89 LLDTK

-100 GDFETG
+100 RDFEGG
-106 SIILEAGAEFTLTTR
+106 SVVLAAGERFTITTR
-121 EILGNQETASIT
+121 EVMGDASIGSIT
-133 YQGLPGDVSPGGRIL
+133 YAGLPGDVTAGSRIL
-148 IDDGLVELTVKEVT
+148 IDDGLVELVVESIQ
-162 DTDIRCTVV
+162 DTDIHCTVK
-171 NGGKIGNHKGINVP
+171 NGGKISNHKGINVP
-185 GVSLSMP
+185 GVSLSIP
-192 YLSDSDKADLLF
+192 YLSEADKADLLF

-222 DVLAIRSFLGENGG
+222 DVLAIKDFLGENGG
-236 RQMKIIAKIENAEG
+236 RHIKIISKIENAEG
-250 VRNLDDILAVS
+250 VQNLDEILAVS

-274 VDMQEIPILQKMMIR
+274 VDMQEIPVLQKMMIR

-299 TATQMLESMSSH
+299 TATQMLESMSTH
-311 PRPTRAEIND
+311 PRPTRAEVND

-353 TIAERTEK
+353 TVAERTER
-361 DINYRGRFRQR
+361 DINYQARFRRR
-372 DNGPA
+372 DSGPVT
-377 SSNITD
+377 SNITD

-419 STPIIAC
+419 SIPIIGC
-426 TTDQVTYRQ
+426 TTDEVTYRQ

-448 EQQETDALFSAA
+448 EQPDTDTLFTAA
-460 VQAALEQS
+460 VQSALEQS
-468 HVLSDGDLV
+468 HILQDGDLV

-509 NNLFTSGTVSVGRT
+509 NALSAAGPVCVGHT
-523 SPEVQANF
+523 TQEVQGNF
-531 TYGDILVCREADLSL
+531 AFGDILVCRRAELALL
-546 MKQIF
+546 KQMF
-551 SASAVVTEESTPESD
+551 SAAAVITEESDPESD
-566 HLLDSIAD
+566 QLLESIKG
-574 QLNVPILVGVRDC
+574 QLNVPVIVGVRDC
-587 TRLLRTGET
+587 TRLLRTGEIGRAH
-596 VELDAAKGIITPL
+596 V
-609 KV
+609 

>member
-1 MKVPFLP
+1 
-8 FPGGFAGGSITR
+8 
-20 WEVFA
+20 
-25 YMRKTK
+25 MRKTK
-31 IICTLGPSSDSEGML
+31 IICTLGPSSSDESTL
-46 REMML
+46 REMMRL
-51 AGMNVCRFN
+51 GMNVCRFN
-60 FSHGTHEEHKKKLDL
+60 FSHGTHEEHREKLST

-82 LRLPVAA
+82 LKLPVAT
-89 LLDTR
+89 LLDTK

-100 GDFETG
+100 RDFEGG
-106 SIILEAGAEFTLTTR
+106 SVVLAAGERFTITTR
-121 EILGNQETASIT
+121 EVMGDASIGSIT
-133 YQGLPGDVSPGGRIL
+133 YAGLPGDVTAGSRIL
-148 IDDGLVELTVKEVT
+148 IDDGLVELVVESIQ
-162 DTDIRCTVV
+162 DTDIHCTVK
-171 NGGKIGNHKGINVP
+171 NGGKISNHKGINVP
-185 GVSLSMP
+185 GVSLSIP
-192 YLSDSDKADLLF
+192 YLSEADKADLLF

-222 DVLAIRSFLGENGG
+222 DVLAIKDFLGENGG
-236 RQMKIIAKIENAEG
+236 RHIKIISKIENAEG
-250 VRNLDDILAVS
+250 VQNLDEILAVS

-274 VDMQEIPILQKMMIR
+274 VDMQEIPVLQKMMIR

-299 TATQMLESMSSH
+299 TATQMLESMSTH
-311 PRPTRAEIND
+311 PRPTRAEVND

-353 TIAERTEK
+353 TVAERTER
-361 DINYRGRFRQR
+361 DINYQARFRRR
-372 DNGPA
+372 DSGPVT
-377 SSNITD
+377 SNITD

-419 STPIIAC
+419 SIPIIGC
-426 TTDQVTYRQ
+426 TTDEVTYRQ

-448 EQQETDALFSAA
+448 EQPDTDTLFTAA
-460 VQAALEQS
+460 VQSALEQS
-468 HVLSDGDLV
+468 HILQDGDLV

-509 NNLFTSGTVSVGRT
+509 NALSAAGPVCVGHT
-523 SPEVQANF
+523 TQEVQGNF
-531 TYGDILVCREADLSL
+531 AFGDILVCRRAELALL
-546 MKQIF
+546 KQMF
-551 SASAVVTEESTPESD
+551 SAAAVITEESDPESD
-566 HLLDSIAD
+566 QLLESIKG
-574 QLNVPILVGVRDC
+574 QLNVPVIVGVRDC

-596 VELDAAKGIITPL
+596 VELSAAKGIITPL

>member
-1 MKVPFLP
+1 
-8 FPGGFAGGSITR
+8 
-20 WEVFA
+20 
-25 YMRKTK
+25 MRKTK
-31 IICTLGPSSDSEGML
+31 IICTLGPSSSDESTL
-46 REMML
+46 REMMRL
-51 AGMNVCRFN
+51 GMNVCRFN
-60 FSHGTHEEHKKKLDL
+60 FSHGTHEEHREKLST

-82 LRLPVAA
+82 LKLPVAT
-89 LLDTR
+89 LLDTK

-100 GDFETG
+100 RDFEGG
-106 SIILEAGAEFTLTTR
+106 SVVLAAGERFTITTR
-121 EILGNQETASIT
+121 EVMGDASIGSIT
-133 YQGLPGDVSPGGRIL
+133 YAGLPGDVTAGTRIL
-148 IDDGLVELTVKEVT
+148 IDDGLVELVVESIQ
-162 DTDIRCTVV
+162 DTDIHCTVK
-171 NGGKIGNHKGINVP
+171 NGGKISNHKGINVP
-185 GVSLSMP
+185 GVSLSIP
-192 YLSDSDKADLLF
+192 YLSEADKADLLF

-222 DVLAIRSFLGENGG
+222 DVLAIKDFLGENGG
-236 RQMKIIAKIENAEG
+236 RHIKIISKIENAEG
-250 VRNLDDILAVS
+250 VQNLDEILAVS

-274 VDMQEIPILQKMMIR
+274 VDMQEIPVLQKMMIR

-299 TATQMLESMSSH
+299 TATQMLESMSTH
-311 PRPTRAEIND
+311 PRPTRAEVND

-353 TIAERTEK
+353 TVAERTER
-361 DINYRGRFRQR
+361 DINYQARFRRR
-372 DNGPA
+372 DSGPVT
-377 SSNITD
+377 SNITD

-419 STPIIAC
+419 SIPIIGC
-426 TTDQVTYRQ
+426 TTDEVTYRQ

-448 EQQETDALFSAA
+448 EQPDTDTLFTAA
-460 VQAALEQS
+460 VQSALEQS
-468 HVLSDGDLV
+468 HILQDGDLV

-509 NNLFTSGTVSVGRT
+509 NALSAAGPVCVGHT
-523 SPEVQANF
+523 TQEVQGNF
-531 TYGDILVCREADLSL
+531 AFGDILVCRRAELALL
-546 MKQIF
+546 KQMF
-551 SASAVVTEESTPESD
+551 SAAAVITEESDPESD
-566 HLLDSIAD
+566 QLLESIKG
-574 QLNVPILVGVRDC
+574 QLNVPVIVGVRDC

-596 VELDAAKGIITPL
+596 VELSAAKGIITPL

>member
-1 MKVPFLP
+1 
-8 FPGGFAGGSITR
+8 
-20 WEVFA
+20 
-25 YMRKTK
+25 MRKTK
-31 IICTLGPSSDSEGML
+31 IICTLGPSSSDESTL
-46 REMML
+46 REMMRL
-51 AGMNVCRFN
+51 GMNVCRFN
-60 FSHGTHEEHKKKLDL
+60 FSHGTHEEHREKLST

-82 LRLPVAA
+82 LKLPVAT
-89 LLDTR
+89 LLDTK

-100 GDFETG
+100 RDFEGG
-106 SIILEAGAEFTLTTR
+106 SAVLAAGERFTITTR
-121 EILGNQETASIT
+121 EVMGDASIGSIT
-133 YQGLPGDVSPGGRIL
+133 YAGLPGDVTAGSRIL
-148 IDDGLVELTVKEVT
+148 IDDGLVELVVESIQ
-162 DTDIRCTVV
+162 DTDIHCTVK
-171 NGGKIGNHKGINVP
+171 NGGKISNHKGINVP
-185 GVSLSMP
+185 GVSLSIP
-192 YLSDSDKADLLF
+192 YLSEADKADLLF

-222 DVLAIRSFLGENGG
+222 DVLAIKDFLGENGG
-236 RQMKIIAKIENAEG
+236 RHIKIISKIENAEG
-250 VRNLDDILAVS
+250 VQNLDEILAVS

-274 VDMQEIPILQKMMIR
+274 VDMQEIPVLQKMMIR

-299 TATQMLESMSSH
+299 TATQMLESMSTH
-311 PRPTRAEIND
+311 PRPTRAEVND

-353 TIAERTEK
+353 TVAERTER
-361 DINYRGRFRQR
+361 DINYQARFRRR
-372 DNGPA
+372 DSGPVT
-377 SSNITD
+377 SNITD

-419 STPIIAC
+419 SIPIIGC
-426 TTDQVTYRQ
+426 TTDEVTYRQ

-448 EQQETDALFSAA
+448 EQPDTDTLFTAA
-460 VQAALEQS
+460 VQSALEQS
-468 HVLSDGDLV
+468 HILQDGDLV

-509 NNLFTSGTVSVGRT
+509 NALSAAGPVCVGHT
-523 SPEVQANF
+523 TQEVQGNF
-531 TYGDILVCREADLSL
+531 AFGDILVCRRAELALL
-546 MKQIF
+546 KQMF
-551 SASAVVTEESTPESD
+551 SAAAVITEESDPESD
-566 HLLDSIAD
+566 QLLESIKG
-574 QLNVPILVGVRDC
+574 QLNVPVIVGVRDC

-596 VELDAAKGIITPL
+596 VELSAAKGIITPL

>member
-1 MKVPFLP
+1 
-8 FPGGFAGGSITR
+8 
-20 WEVFA
+20 
-25 YMRKTK
+25 MRKTK
-31 IICTLGPSSDSEGML
+31 IICTLGPSSSDESTL
-46 REMML
+46 REMMRL
-51 AGMNVCRFN
+51 GMNVCRFN
-60 FSHGTHEEHKKKLDL
+60 FSHGTHEEHREKLST

-82 LRLPVAA
+82 LKLPVAT
-89 LLDTR
+89 LLDTK

-100 GDFETG
+100 RDFEGG
-106 SIILEAGAEFTLTTR
+106 SAVLAAGERFTITTR
-121 EILGNQETASIT
+121 EVMGDASIGSIT
-133 YQGLPGDVSPGGRIL
+133 YAGLPGDVSAGSRIL
-148 IDDGLVELTVKEVT
+148 IDDGLVELVVESIQ
-162 DTDIRCTVV
+162 DTDIHCTVK
-171 NGGKIGNHKGINVP
+171 NGGKISNHKGINVP
-185 GVSLSMP
+185 GVSLSIP
-192 YLSDSDKADLLF
+192 YLSEADKADLLF

-222 DVLAIRSFLGENGG
+222 DVLAIKDFLGENGG
-236 RQMKIIAKIENAEG
+236 RHIKIISKIENAEG
-250 VRNLDDILAVS
+250 VQNLDEILAVS

-274 VDMQEIPILQKMMIR
+274 VDMQEIPVLQKMMIR

-299 TATQMLESMSSH
+299 TATQMLESMSTH
-311 PRPTRAEIND
+311 PRPTRAEVND

-353 TIAERTEK
+353 TVAERTER
-361 DINYRGRFRQR
+361 DINYQARFRRR
-372 DNGPA
+372 DSGPVT
-377 SSNITD
+377 SNITD

-419 STPIIAC
+419 SIPIIAC
-426 TTDQVTYRQ
+426 TTDEVTYRQ

-448 EQQETDALFSAA
+448 EQPDTDTLFTAA
-460 VQAALEQS
+460 VQSALEQS
-468 HVLSDGDLV
+468 HILQDGDLV

-509 NNLFTSGTVSVGRT
+509 NALSAAGPVCVGHT
-523 SPEVQANF
+523 TQEVQGNF
-531 TYGDILVCREADLSL
+531 AFGDILVCRRAELALL
-546 MKQIF
+546 KQMF
-551 SASAVVTEESTPESD
+551 SAAAVITEESDPESD
-566 HLLDSIAD
+566 QLLESIKG
-574 QLNVPILVGVRDC
+574 QLNVPVIVGVRDC

-596 VELDAAKGIITPL
+596 VELSAAKGIITPL

>member
-1 MKVPFLP
+1 
-8 FPGGFAGGSITR
+8 
-20 WEVFA
+20 
-25 YMRKTK
+25 MRKTK
-31 IICTLGPSSDSEGML
+31 IICTLGPSSSDESTL
-46 REMML
+46 REMMRL
-51 AGMNVCRFN
+51 GMNVCRFN
-60 FSHGTHEEHKKKLDL
+60 FSHGTHEEHREKLST

-82 LRLPVAA
+82 LKLPIAT
-89 LLDTR
+89 LLDTK

-100 GDFETG
+100 RDFEGG
-106 SIILEAGAEFTLTTR
+106 SVVLAAGERFTITTR
-121 EILGNQETASIT
+121 EVMGDASIGSIT
-133 YQGLPGDVSPGGRIL
+133 YAGLPGDVTAGSRIL
-148 IDDGLVELTVKEVT
+148 IDDGLVELVVESIQ
-162 DTDIRCTVV
+162 DTDIHCTVK
-171 NGGKIGNHKGINVP
+171 NGGKISNHKGINVP
-185 GVSLSMP
+185 GVSLSIP
-192 YLSDSDKADLLF
+192 YLSEADKADLLF

-222 DVLAIRSFLGENGG
+222 DVLAIKDFLGENGG
-236 RQMKIIAKIENAEG
+236 RHIKIISKIENAEG
-250 VRNLDDILAVS
+250 VQNLDEILAVS

-274 VDMQEIPILQKMMIR
+274 VDMQEIPVLQKMMIR

-299 TATQMLESMSSH
+299 TATQMLESMSTH
-311 PRPTRAEIND
+311 PRPTRAEVND

-353 TIAERTEK
+353 TVAERTER
-361 DINYRGRFRQR
+361 DINYQARFRRR
-372 DNGPA
+372 DSGPVT
-377 SSNITD
+377 SNITD

-419 STPIIAC
+419 SIPIIGC
-426 TTDQVTYRQ
+426 TTDEVTYRQ

-448 EQQETDALFSAA
+448 EQPDTDTLFTAA
-460 VQAALEQS
+460 VQSALEQS
-468 HVLSDGDLV
+468 HILQDGDLV

-490 TNLLKVQ
+490 TKLLKVQ

-509 NNLFTSGTVSVGRT
+509 NALSAAGPVCVGHT
-523 SPEVQANF
+523 TQEVQGNF
-531 TYGDILVCREADLSL
+531 AFGDILVCRRAELALL
-546 MKQIF
+546 KQMF
-551 SASAVVTEESTPESD
+551 SAAAVITEESDPESD
-566 HLLDSIAD
+566 QLLESIKG
-574 QLNVPILVGVRDC
+574 QLNVPVIVGVRDC

-596 VELDAAKGIITPL
+596 VELSAAKGIITPL

>member
-1 MKVPFLP
+1 
-8 FPGGFAGGSITR
+8 
-20 WEVFA
+20 
-25 YMRKTK
+25 
-31 IICTLGPSSDSEGML
+31 
-46 REMML
+46 MML
-51 AGMNVCRFN
+51 SGMNVCRFN

-82 LRLPVAA
+82 LHLPVAA

-100 GDFETG
+100 RDFEGGSVVLETG
-106 SIILEAGAEFTLTTR
+106 ADFTLTTR
-121 EILGNQETASIT
+121 ELMGNREIASVT
-133 YQGLPGDVSPGGRIL
+133 YQGLPGDVAPGGRIL
-148 IDDGLVELTVKEVT
+148 IDDGLVELTIREVT
-162 DTDIRCTVV
+162 ETDIRCTVV

-210 DFVAASFVRSAQ
+210 DFVAASFVRTAQ

-236 RQMKIIAKIENAEG
+236 RHIKIISKIENAEG
-250 VRNLDDILAVS
+250 VRNLDEILAVS

-299 TATQMLESMSSH
+299 TATQMLESMSTH

-339 AAGQYPLEA
+339 AAGQYPVEA
-348 LKTMA
+348 LRTMA

-361 DINYRGRFRQR
+361 DINYRSRFRQR
-372 DNGPA
+372 ESGA
-377 SSNITD
+377 VSSNITD

-392 ALDIGAAAIIPISKS
+392 AMDIGAAAIIPISKS

-419 STPIIAC
+419 SIPIIAC
-426 TTDQVTYRQ
+426 TTDETTYRQ
-435 LAITW
+435 LAISW

-448 EQQETDALFSAA
+448 EQQETDALFTAA

-468 HVLSDGDLV
+468 HILADGDLV

-509 NNLFTSGTVSVGRT
+509 NGLAASGTVSVGRT

-531 TYGDILVCREADLSL
+531 SYGDILVCREADLSL
-546 MKQIF
+546 LKQIF
-551 SASAVVTEESTPESD
+551 SASAVITEESTPESD
-566 HLLDSIAD
+566 HLLDSIAG
-574 QLNVPILVGVRDC
+574 QLNVPIIVGVRDC

>member
-1 MKVPFLP
+1 
-8 FPGGFAGGSITR
+8 
-20 WEVFA
+20 
-25 YMRKTK
+25 MRKTK
-31 IICTLGPSSDSEGML
+31 IICTLGPSSSDESTL
-46 REMML
+46 REMMRL
-51 AGMNVCRFN
+51 GMNVCRFN
-60 FSHGTHEEHKKKLDL
+60 FSHGTHEEHREKLST

-82 LRLPVAA
+82 LKLPVAT
-89 LLDTR
+89 LLDTK

-100 GDFETG
+100 RDFEGG
-106 SIILEAGAEFTLTTR
+106 SVVLAAGERFTITTR
-121 EILGNQETASIT
+121 EVMGDASIGSIT
-133 YQGLPGDVSPGGRIL
+133 YAGLPGDVSAGSRIL
-148 IDDGLVELTVKEVT
+148 IDDGLVELVVESIQ
-162 DTDIRCTVV
+162 DTDIHCTVK
-171 NGGKIGNHKGINVP
+171 NGGKISNHKGINVP
-185 GVSLSMP
+185 GVSLSIP
-192 YLSDSDKADLLF
+192 YLSEADKADLLF

-222 DVLAIRSFLGENGG
+222 DVLAIKDFLGENGG
-236 RQMKIIAKIENAEG
+236 RHIKIISKIENAEG
-250 VRNLDDILAVS
+250 VQNLDEILAVS

-274 VDMQEIPILQKMMIR
+274 VDMQEIPVLQKMMIR

-299 TATQMLESMSSH
+299 TATQMLESMSTH
-311 PRPTRAEIND
+311 PRPTRAEVND

-353 TIAERTEK
+353 TVAERTER
-361 DINYRGRFRQR
+361 DINYQARFRRR
-372 DNGPA
+372 DSGPVT
-377 SSNITD
+377 SNITD

-419 STPIIAC
+419 SIPIIGC
-426 TTDQVTYRQ
+426 TTDEVTYRQ

-448 EQQETDALFSAA
+448 EQPDTDTLFTAA
-460 VQAALEQS
+460 VQSALEQS
-468 HVLSDGDLV
+468 HILQDGDLV

-509 NNLFTSGTVSVGRT
+509 NALSAAGPVCVGHT
-523 SPEVQANF
+523 TQEVQGNF
-531 TYGDILVCREADLSL
+531 AFGDILVCRRAELALL
-546 MKQIF
+546 KQMF
-551 SASAVVTEESTPESD
+551 SAAAVITEESDPESD
-566 HLLDSIAD
+566 QLLESIKG
-574 QLNVPILVGVRDC
+574 QLNVPVIVGVRDC